1 MLLAVS
7 IGDPNGI
14 GPEVALRAALD
25 PTVRAVGTAVLVG
38 PVATLQHHA
47 DRLQQRVDLVP
58 VRSWDEARAAA
69 PSPGRAIVIEAG
81 LDAIADRP
89 GTVAAEAGALSM
101 RSVAAACD
109 ACLAGAA
116 DAMVTAPISKEAI
129 ALGGYDFPGHT
140 EFLAERTGASP
151 LMILATERLPA
162 FFGSGPLR
170 VALVTA
176 HVPLAAAPALVTEA
190 AVLAKI
196 GLLARAL
203 QGDFGC
209 RRPRI
214 AVLGLNPHAGDGG
227 VLGRE
232 DLDRIRPAIE
242 AARSV
247 GLDVEGP
254 IPADGFFGRQRYRQ
268 VDGVLAMTHDQGL
281 APFKALATG
290 AGVNVTAG
298 LPIVRTSPDHGTAF
312 DLAGQGAA
320 DPASMAEA
328 LRIAARIAA
337 RRTVK
342 RVDETTSR

>member
-38 PVATLQHHA
+38 PAAVLQRHA
-47 DRLQQRVDLVP
+47 DRLAQRVHLMP
-58 VRSWDEARAAA
+58 VASWADARRAA
-69 PSPGRAIVIEAG
+69 PSPGSVLILEADLPAVPDEPGAIRADAG
-81 LDAIADRP
+81 GLA
-89 GTVAAEAGALSM
+89 M
-101 RSVAAACD
+101 QSVAAACD
-109 ACLAGAA
+109 ACLAGHA
-116 DAMVTAPISKEAI
+116 DAMVTAPISKAAI
-129 ALGGYDFPGHT
+129 ALADYAFPGHT
-140 EFLAERTGASP
+140 EFLAERTGARP
-151 LMILATERLPA
+151 LMILATEKLPA

-176 HVPLAAAPALVTEA
+176 HVPLAEAPALVTA
-190 AVLAKI
+190 ASVGEKI
-196 GLLARAL
+196 ALLARSL
-203 QGDFGC
+203 QADFGC
-209 RRPRI
+209 ECPRI

-232 DLDRIRPAIE
+232 DLDQIRPAID
-242 AARSV
+242 AARTA
-247 GLDVEGP
+247 GIDADGP
-254 IPADGFFGRQRYRQ
+254 FPADAFFGRQRYRA

-312 DLAGQGAA
+312 DLAGQARA

-337 RRTVK
+337 RRAAG
-342 RVDETTSR
+342 

>member
-38 PVATLQHHA
+38 PVAVLRRHA
-47 DRLQQRVDLVP
+47 DRLAQRVDLIP
-58 VRSWDEARAAA
+58 VGSWEEARAAA
-69 PSPGRAIVIEAG
+69 PSPGRVLVFEAG
-81 LDAIADRP
+81 LAAVADAP
-89 GTVAAEAGALSM
+89 GEIRAEAGALAM
-101 RSVAAACD
+101 RSVSAACD
-109 ACLAGAA
+109 ACLAGDV

-129 ALGGYDFPGHT
+129 LLGGYDFPGHT
-140 EFLAERTGASP
+140 EFLAERTGAAP
-151 LMILATERLPA
+151 LMILATEKLPA

-176 HVPLAAAPALVTEA
+176 HVPLAQAPALVTEA
-190 AVLAKI
+190 SVGEKVALF
-196 GLLARAL
+196 ARSL
-203 QGDFGC
+203 QADFGC
-209 RRPRI
+209 ASPRI

-232 DLDRIRPAIE
+232 DIDQIRPAIE
-242 AARSV
+242 AAQAA
-247 GLDVEGP
+247 GIAAAGP
-254 IPADGFFGRQRYRQ
+254 FPADAFFGRQRYRE

-312 DLAGQGAA
+312 DLAGQARA

-337 RRTVK
+337 RRA
-342 RVDETTSR
+342 SA